1 MAAYAFSCSN
11 CGHNIDILTRVSYD
25 VNMRMQLMNKEI
37 GWDDPD
43 VVANLKQRSDYY
55 TSDDYFEDSR
65 DEWWDNG
72 CPRCGEKCKVVGK
85 VSVPARHSSWEST
98 GKYGVNGTY
107 NKGLGCVVYSDA
119 DMRKKA
125 KARGLIPADEIS
137 GGDSAW
143 SNMVDDS
150 FNYQVKQAELH
161 EKAMAKMKDSI
172 NEHGDDGRA
181 IADAFTVEH
190 MKETGALDDKAA
202 E

>member
-1 MAAYAFSCSN
+1 MMYGFVCGN
-11 CGHNIDILTRVSYD
+11 CGHKIDAMTRISYD
-25 VNMRMQLMNKEI
+25 SEMRTRLFNKELTF
-37 GWDDPD
+37 DSDEFMAH
-43 VVANLKQRSDYY
+43 VKSRSDHY
-55 TSDDYFEDSR
+55 SGDDYFEDSIA
-65 DEWWDNG
+65 EWWDNG
-72 CPRCGEKCKVVGK
+72 CPRCGEKCKVKGAI
-85 VSVPARHSSWEST
+85 SVPARHSSWEST

-125 KARGLIPADEIS
+125 KARGLIPADELS
-137 GGDSAW
+137 GGDTAW